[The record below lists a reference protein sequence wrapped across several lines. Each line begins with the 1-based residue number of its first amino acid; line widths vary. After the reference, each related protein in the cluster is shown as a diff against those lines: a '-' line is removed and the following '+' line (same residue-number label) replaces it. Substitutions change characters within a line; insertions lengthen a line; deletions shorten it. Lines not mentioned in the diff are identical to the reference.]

1 MEVNRAGINET
12 GVLTALLF
20 QQQPVPALV
29 MIHVWALGGQ
39 ELSVW
44 VKSSFLLS
52 VTNLPEN
59 SSILH
64 ENKLTK
70 SSPKKEII

>member
-20 QQQPVPALV
+20 QQQPVPALA

-39 ELSVW
+39 ELSSLG
-44 VKSSFLLS
+44 KELLHA
-52 VTNLPEN
+52 LCYKCAREQ
-59 SSILH
+59 LH
-64 ENKLTK
+64 LTRK
-70 SSPKKEII
+70 

>member
-1 MEVNRAGINET
+1 MEVNRADINET

-20 QQQPVPALV
+20 QQQPVPALA

-44 VKSSFLLS
+44 VKSSFVLLQICQRTAPS
-52 VTNLPEN
+52 YIKIN
-59 SSILH
+59 
-64 ENKLTK
+64 
-70 SSPKKEII
+70 